1 MSEAKASQAATLAI
15 LMLYIVPSIAF
26 TSPSLKYCKQT
37 RQISDFPIYIFQ
49 DDQEKQYRTKTVGNS
64 LEERELRKLRYE
76 PVEEYN
82 YYEDDDED
90 DDDEYY
96 EEEQQ
101 RRPKTRLPRKQ
112 RTESYSNEEDGI
124 DDDSVGNFWSNPSRE
139 MDVYSKPKRKTPPS
153 QRIPKSR
160 KRGSD
165 RQTFRSGNPP
175 PPGIMKD
182 IYDKIFWYGFDPD
195 ETTTAA
201 DRTMFGGT
209 KGKFNGLGLL
219 QDIDE
224 SSRSNQ
230 SGGRRRRSVDEFDEY
245 DDDFEEYDDDLEQ
258 DAEFEYEE
266 DDEWEEDE
274 GYYEDSKPIASK
286 SLARVDDDM
295 ISQRREMRRE
305 SPKGR
310 RSRRKDSRRNSD
322 DRRRRKKVTTSAW
335 FDEDEN
341 DDYDD
346 VQRGSRSSRN
356 KQRNQEENSPLID
369 VLDTIF
375 QVDPEEVKF
384 QAEDYD
390 RRLGLGKKKSRRSL
404 KRDRIATPQGRKGYA
419 YRMDDDIDEDDD
431 FSLPS
436 ELTNEDTI
444 TKDDGVID
452 VEVTIQNDTASP
464 KTKKERK
471 PKVQSWEDRAS
482 SYERVPPANVM
493 AWGPD
498 GEIDGGIDA
507 RTFAAR
513 SALEEIEYA
522 KKLYEKKEILVTEA
536 EQELLQLK
544 REASFQKKLMLS
556 QDDRRKKSLIRER
569 LRMINFD
576 IEDSARQLRRA
587 KAEALA
593 AIDKLE
599 SIEMRHWALLRQYEA
614 DKELL
619 SKTSEIE
626 NNKS

>member
-26 TSPSLKYCKQT
+26 TSPSWKYSQQT
-37 RQISDFPIYIFQ
+37 RHISDIPIYMFQ

-64 LEERELRKLRYE
+64 PEERELRKLRYE

-82 YYEDDDED
+82 YYEEDDE
-90 DDDEYY
+90 DDEYY
-96 EEEQQ
+96 EEEQ
-101 RRPKTRLPRKQ
+101 RRPKARLPRKQ
-112 RTESYSNEEDGI
+112 RIERYPNEEDEI
-124 DDDSVGNFWSNPSRE
+124 EDDSVGNFWSNPSRE
-139 MDVYSKPKRKTPPS
+139 MDVDSKPKRKTPPS
-153 QRIPKSR
+153 QRMPKSR

-182 IYDKIFWYGFDPD
+182 LYDKIFWYGFDPD

-201 DRTMFGGT
+201 DRTVFGGT

-224 SSRSNQ
+224 SSRRSQN
-230 SGGRRRRSVDEFDEY
+230 GGRRRRSVDEFDEY
-245 DDDFEEYDDDLEQ
+245 DDDFEEYDDNIEQ
-258 DAEFEYEE
+258 NAEFEYEE
-266 DDEWEEDE
+266 DDEWEEEE
-274 GYYEDSKPIASK
+274 GYYDDSKPIVSR
-286 SLARVDDDM
+286 SLARFDDDM
-295 ISQRREMRRE
+295 VSQRREMRRE
-305 SPKGR
+305 SPKAR
-310 RSRRKDSRRNSD
+310 RTRKDSRRNSD
-322 DRRRRKKVTTSAW
+322 DRRRRKKVTTSSW
-335 FDEDEN
+335 FDEDED
-341 DDYDD
+341 DDYDNF
-346 VQRGSRSSRN
+346 QRGSRPSRN
-356 KQRNQEENSPLID
+356 IQKNQEENSPLIN

-390 RRLGLGKKKSRRSL
+390 RRLGLGKKNSRSL
-404 KRDRIATPQGRKGYA
+404 KRERIATPEGRKGYA
-419 YRMDDDIDEDDD
+419 YRMDDNIDEDDD
-431 FSLPS
+431 FSLPN
-436 ELTNEDTI
+436 ELTNEETI
-444 TKDDGVID
+444 AKDDGVID
-452 VEVTIQNDTASP
+452 VEVTIQNDTSSS

-498 GEIDGGIDA
+498 GGIDGGIDA

-513 SALEEIEYA
+513 SAQEEIENA

-576 IEDSARQLRRA
+576 IEDSARQLRLA

-614 DKELL
+614 DKELS
-619 SKTSEIE
+619 SKTLEIE